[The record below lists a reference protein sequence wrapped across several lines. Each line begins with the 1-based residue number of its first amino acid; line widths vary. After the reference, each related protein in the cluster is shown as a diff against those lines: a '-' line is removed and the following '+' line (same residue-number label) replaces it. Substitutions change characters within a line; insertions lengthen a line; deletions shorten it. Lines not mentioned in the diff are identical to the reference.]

1 MNYKTPFKVAE
12 TIDGS
17 GDTDIKI
24 WEIFDADNKYIG
36 EGFSKNE
43 SKFIVTALNH
53 YYGSHEDFEEWW
65 KENHSPILSGGFS
78 SNERRIAKSTCKDLW
93 LLKEGECQRL
103 RDEKAQENEQFIK
116 TVNKG
121 IDINIELDKTIDK
134 LTAENKKQERDL
146 ELLQDKNT
154 EYVKENVAL
163 TAETDK
169 EDLFKS
175 LKWEI
180 DQHISAIDV
189 LKSQIETLKQGKLDI
204 ITQIKGIVFRDMN
217 ANMRMIDLEKWLKE
231 L

>member
-1 MNYKTPFKVAE
+1 MPPIE
-12 TIDGS
+12 IDGEQHQWMYAKLS
-17 GDTDIKI
+17 RELAKEA
-24 WEIFDADNKYIG
+24 WLVKDA
-36 EGFSKNE
+36 
-43 SKFIVTALNH
+43 
-53 YYGSHEDFEEWW
+53 
-65 KENHSPILSGGFS
+65 
-78 SNERRIAKSTCKDLW
+78 
-93 LLKEGECQRL
+93 ECQRL